1 MGEKFEYFRR
11 PAVITGKHGRLIDD
25 MWEQNQIQKSYFK
38 RLVDLYTIAAII
50 GLRAKRAVEEDRT
63 EEGRRTV
70 QVDQLMTKL
79 EDLTTI
85 MQIIL
90 LLDETSRLTIEQKI
104 NRAFRGPQSE
114 EEFNSNVDLFNSY
127 VRGGIEILH
136 EELVQRALG
145 IEDEFSDVRI
155 GNMIAL
161 LNNPLVG
168 NAV

>member
-1 MGEKFEYFRR
+1 MSEKLEYFHRS
-11 PAVITGKHGRLIDD
+11 VIITGKHSRLIDD

-38 RLVDLYTIAAII
+38 RLVDLYTIAPII
-50 GLRAKRAVEEDRT
+50 GLRMKKVAKEDRT

-70 QVDQLMTKL
+70 PVDQMMTKL

-85 MQIIL
+85 MQIVL
-90 LLDETSRLTIEQKI
+90 LLDETSGLTIEQRI

-114 EEFNSNVDLFNSY
+114 EEFNSNVDIFNSY

-155 GNMIAL
+155 GNMVAL
-161 LNNPLVG
+161 LNNPLI
-168 NAV
+168 AD

>member
-1 MGEKFEYFRR
+1 MLFR
-11 PAVITGKHGRLIDD
+11 
-25 MWEQNQIQKSYFK
+25 S
-38 RLVDLYTIAAII
+38 
-50 GLRAKRAVEEDRT
+50 
-63 EEGRRTV
+63 
-70 QVDQLMTKL
+70 